1 MEFSVIL
8 LVISTFLTAPCA
20 AWDSEELDL
29 FDLVE
34 EVNKNFYDVME
45 IDQTATTSEVRKAY
59 KKLALVLHPDKN
71 DSPDAEVQFRQLAAI
86 YEVLKD
92 KGRREMYDKVL
103 VEGLPNWKNPAFYF
117 RRMRKIGLAEG
128 LLYLIVIVT
137 GIQYCVNWAA
147 YYERKFTISENV
159 GAECKRKA
167 KRLRKEG
174 KNEDEVANEIIEAE
188 MNLIGPK
195 PTCFDTVPFQF
206 LRLCKYLIFL
216 IPTIPGMLKEQWDEQ
231 KRLKEE
237 KENEQKEYE
246 AEKKRKEEE
255 KQKKKDMKAKRKTVN
270 QFKEAADTDEC
281 LLVSPEAPEEKAIPR
296 NAHQMWTDDDLVEL
310 ARLIKKIPGGSTDRW
325 ERIADIMERYPDE
338 VTKMAG
344 KIKNNPSIV
353 PKVQGVTGREE
364 KRLISDNCLEVG
376 MGEREDDSSTQSENS
391 DEEVDEDGYLVLKPT
406 KVEEYVIP
414 EQKKKQKTKGG
425 KLGDSEQTETD
436 IWSQEQQ
443 KSLETALSQFPKGTS
458 ERWDRIAGK
467 VDGKS
472 KEQCMLRFKFLAEQV
487 KKKKADAE
495 NQD

>member
-1 MEFSVIL
+1 MRSSWILFSIAF
-8 LVISTFLTAPCA
+8 LVVPIF

-34 EVNKNFYDVME
+34 EVNRNFYEVME

-71 DSPDAEVQFRQLAAI
+71 DSPDAEVQFRQLAAM

-92 KGRREMYDKVL
+92 KDKREMYDKVL

-128 LLYLIVIVT
+128 LLYLLLIVT

-174 KNEDEVANEIIEAE
+174 KNEEDVANEIIEAE
-188 MNLIGPK
+188 MNMIGPK
-195 PTCFDTVPFQF
+195 PTCFDTVPFQ
-206 LRLCKYLIFL
+206 LMRLCKYLIFL
-216 IPTIPGMLKEQWDEQ
+216 IPTIPGLIKEQWDEQ

-237 KENEQKEYE
+237 KMREQEEYE
-246 AEKKRKEEE
+246 AEKRRKEEE
-255 KQKKKDMKAKRKTVN
+255 KQKKKEMKAKRKTVN
-270 QFKEAADTDEC
+270 QFKEAAETEEC
-281 LLVSPEAPEEKAIPR
+281 LLVSPEAPEEKVIPR

-310 ARLIKKIPGGSTDRW
+310 ARLIKKIPGGSTERW
-325 ERIADIMERYPDE
+325 ERIADIMERYPEE

-344 KIKNNPSIV
+344 KIKNNPNIV

-376 MGEREDDSSTQSENS
+376 VGEQIDNSTESEYS

-414 EQKKKQKTKGG
+414 EEKKKKKTKGG
-425 KLGDSEQTETD
+425 KLGETEETEAD
-436 IWSQEQQ
+436 VWSQEQQ

-467 VDGKS
+467 VDGKT

-487 KKKKADAE
+487 KKKKAEAE
-495 NQD
+495 NQE

>member
-1 MEFSVIL
+1 MRSSWILFSIAF
-8 LVISTFLTAPCA
+8 LVVPIF

-34 EVNKNFYDVME
+34 EVNRNFYEVME

-71 DSPDAEVQFRQLAAI
+71 DSPDAEVQFRQLAAM

-92 KGRREMYDKVL
+92 KDKREMYDKVL

-128 LLYLIVIVT
+128 LLYLLLIVT

-174 KNEDEVANEIIEAE
+174 KNEEDVANEIIEAE
-188 MNLIGPK
+188 MNMIGPK
-195 PTCFDTVPFQF
+195 PTCFDTVPFQ
-206 LRLCKYLIFL
+206 LMRLCKYLVFL
-216 IPTIPGMLKEQWDEQ
+216 IPTIPGLIKEQWDEQ

-237 KENEQKEYE
+237 KMREQEEYE
-246 AEKKRKEEE
+246 AEKRRKEEE
-255 KQKKKDMKAKRKTVN
+255 KQKKKEMKAKRKTVN
-270 QFKEAADTDEC
+270 QFKEAAETEEC
-281 LLVSPEAPEEKAIPR
+281 LLVSPEAPEEKVIPR

-310 ARLIKKIPGGSTDRW
+310 ARLIKKIPGGSTERW
-325 ERIADIMERYPDE
+325 ERIADIMERYPEE

-344 KIKNNPSIV
+344 KIKNNPNIV

-376 MGEREDDSSTQSENS
+376 VGEQIDNSTESEYS

-414 EQKKKQKTKGG
+414 EEKKKKKTKGG
-425 KLGDSEQTETD
+425 KLGETEETEAD
-436 IWSQEQQ
+436 VWSQEQQ

-467 VDGKS
+467 VDGKT

-487 KKKKADAE
+487 KKKKAEAE
-495 NQD
+495 NQE

>member
-8 LVISTFLTAPCA
+8 LISTFLTAPSA

-206 LRLCKYLIFL
+206 LRLCKYLLFL

-255 KQKKKDMKAKRKTVN
+255 KLKKKEMKAKRKTVN
-270 QFKEAADTDEC
+270 QFKEAAETDEC

-344 KIKNNPSIV
+344 RIKNNPSIV

-376 MGEREDDSSTQSENS
+376 MGEREDDSSTESENS

>member
-1 MEFSVIL
+1 MRL
-8 LVISTFLTAPCA
+8 LVILMMFMVVPSF
-20 AWDSEELDL
+20 AWDNEELDL

-34 EVNKNFYDVME
+34 EVNRNFYDVME
-45 IDQTATTSEVRKAY
+45 IDQSATTAEVRKAY
-59 KKLALVLHPDKN
+59 KKMALVLHPDKN

-92 KGRREMYDKVL
+92 KDTREMYNKVL

-128 LLYLIVIVT
+128 LLYLLVIVT

-159 GAECKRKA
+159 GAEVKRKA

-174 KNEDEVANEIIEAE
+174 KNEDEVAQEIIEAE
-188 MNLIGPK
+188 MNMIGPK
-195 PTCFDTVPFQF
+195 PTCFDTVPFQ
-206 LRLCKYLIFL
+206 LMRLCKYLVFL
-216 IPTIPGMLKEQWDEQ
+216 IPTIPGMVKEHWDEQ

-237 KENEQKEYE
+237 KVKEQEEYE
-246 AEKKRKEEE
+246 EEKRRREEE
-255 KQKKKDMKAKRKTVN
+255 KQKKKDMKAKRKNVN
-270 QFKEAADTDEC
+270 QFKEAVESEEC
-281 LLVSPEAPEEKAIPR
+281 LLVSPGAPEEKIVPK

-325 ERIADIMERYPDE
+325 DRIAEIMERYPDE

-344 KIKNNPSIV
+344 KIKNNPNIV

-376 MGEREDDSSTQSENS
+376 MDDKLEHNSTESEEEES
-391 DEEVDEDGYLVLKPT
+391 EEEVDEDGYLVLKPS
-406 KVEEYVIP
+406 KAEVYIIP
-414 EQKKKQKTKGG
+414 EEKKKQKTKGG
-425 KLGDSEQTETD
+425 KLGEGEQGAED
-436 IWSQEQQ
+436 QWSQEQQ

-467 VDGKS
+467 VEGKT

-487 KKKKADAE
+487 KKKKAGVE
-495 NQD
+495 N

>member
-1 MEFSVIL
+1 MRSLWILFSIAF
-8 LVISTFLTAPCA
+8 LVVPIF

-34 EVNKNFYDVME
+34 EVNRNFYEVME

-71 DSPDAEVQFRQLAAI
+71 DSPDAEVQFRQLAAM

-92 KGRREMYDKVL
+92 KDKREMYDKVL

-128 LLYLIVIVT
+128 LLYLLLIVT

-174 KNEDEVANEIIEAE
+174 KNEEDVANEIIEAE
-188 MNLIGPK
+188 MNMIGPK
-195 PTCFDTVPFQF
+195 PTCFDTVPFQ
-206 LRLCKYLIFL
+206 LMRLCKYLIFL
-216 IPTIPGMLKEQWDEQ
+216 IPTIPGLIKEQWDEQ

-237 KENEQKEYE
+237 KMREQEEYE
-246 AEKKRKEEE
+246 AEKRRKEEE
-255 KQKKKDMKAKRKTVN
+255 KQKKKEMKAKRKTVN
-270 QFKEAADTDEC
+270 QFKEAAETEEC
-281 LLVSPEAPEEKAIPR
+281 LLVSPEAPEEKVIPR

-310 ARLIKKIPGGSTDRW
+310 ARLIKKIPGGSTERW
-325 ERIADIMERYPDE
+325 ERIADIMERYPEE

-344 KIKNNPSIV
+344 KIKNNPNIV

-376 MGEREDDSSTQSENS
+376 VGEQIDNSTESEYS

-414 EQKKKQKTKGG
+414 EEKKKKKTKGG
-425 KLGDSEQTETD
+425 KLGETEETEAD
-436 IWSQEQQ
+436 VWSQEQQ

-467 VDGKS
+467 VDGKT

-487 KKKKADAE
+487 KKKKAEAE
-495 NQD
+495 NQE